1 VIEERMSA
9 VRLGDEKKMLMSQ
22 FETLQEKFTGL
33 AEMKAELQQQLI
45 VSEEDRL
52 KIAETL
58 IDLKMEK
65 AQGSEMVE
73 KEKFELQSQLVSV
86 IN

>member
-1 VIEERMSA
+1 MSA

-33 AEMKAELQQQLI
+33 AKVKAELQQQLI

-86 IN
+86 IK

>member
-52 KIAETL
+52 KIAE
-58 IDLKMEK
+58 
-65 AQGSEMVE
+65 